1 MTNPLDIDTLLPE
14 APQPVG
20 NYVPVKQVGSLVMTS
35 GMIPV
40 KAGSVVF
47 QGAIGSL
54 ANPLKTGQEAAHLC
68 CLNALSAIKSHIGD
82 LNKIK
87 QVVKVTGFVSSAP
100 GFYEQPKV
108 INGASDLLIEVFGED
123 KGKHIRSAVGVMN
136 LPLDASV
143 EIELTVEV

>member
-1 MTNPLDIDTLLPE
+1 MRSTLNLEALLPE
-14 APQPVG
+14 APSPVG
-20 NYVPVKQVGSLVMTS
+20 NYLPVKQLGNLVMTS

-40 KAGSVVF
+40 KDGQVLY

-54 ANPLKTGQEAAHLC
+54 ANPMEEGQQAARLC
-68 CLNALSAIKSHIGD
+68 CLNALSAIKAHIGD
-82 LNKIK
+82 LDKIK

-100 GFYEQPKV
+100 GFYDQPKV
-108 INGASDLLIEVFGED
+108 INGASDLLVDIFGEE

-136 LPLDASV
+136 LPMDASV